1 MKIRYREK
9 EIELI
14 ECKTFYTRLK
24 GFMGKKNIHNA
35 LLFNHFNSVHTFF
48 MKENID
54 IIFCNKENKIIS
66 YYQNTSPRK
75 VILPQRKA
83 TKTIE
88 LPANYF
94 KIKIGERLE
103 IIK

>member
-1 MKIRYREK
+1 
-9 EIELI
+9 
-14 ECKTFYTRLK
+14 
-24 GFMGKKNIHNA
+24 
-35 LLFNHFNSVHTFF
+35 

-103 IIK
+103 ITK

>member
-1 MKIRYREK
+1 MKIRYQEK

-24 GFMGKKNIHNA
+24 GFIGKKNIHHA
-35 LLFNHFNSVHTFF
+35 LLFNHCNSVHTFW

-66 YYQNTSPRK
+66 YFPNTPPRK

-88 LPANYF
+88 LPPNYYQ
-94 KIKIGERLE
+94 IKINERLE